1 MSGLVVSVDQSRVRI
16 SERFSISFQRTL
28 RIPDDGRVYPLPP
41 SLGAFPIRRVDDH
54 LERVPNSWR
63 ERGGVFIPMYQR
75 EALWLG
81 FAAAKWKPNAVK
93 IGVGGVNAVSGE
105 TWNER
110 LRADPQDYV
119 VCPDQPWLDGIA
131 SGHGTIRQFVA
142 MPLGAGYT
150 VEAQITGSEVTGGL
164 QVLVFEPKPGRFPDT
179 PPPEPE
185 AQLLEETM
193 VFTESVPSVDLGLAA
208 GGEMTQKIYPDPY
221 GIETWD
227 QSNRAEL
234 FVHIVNSEQYE
245 AITGEEPPPSPI
257 DARTYTVYGFPW
269 FALYDE
275 DRDTLEAGR
284 LATVKSISE
293 LDADRGLPKRKEDES
308 LEIDPDQTK
317 TLRPRVTEEP
327 Q

>member
-1 MSGLVVSVDQSRVRI
+1 MSGLVVTVDQSRAQI
-16 SERFSISFQRTL
+16 GERFSVSFQRTL

-41 SLGAFPIRRVDDH
+41 SLGAFPIRRVEDH
-54 LERVPNSWR
+54 RERVPTSWH

-75 EALWLG
+75 EALWLL
-81 FAAAKWKPNAVK
+81 FEAAAWKPNAVK
-93 IGVGGVNAVSGE
+93 VGVGGVNAVSGE
-105 TWNER
+105 PWHER
-110 LRADPQDYV
+110 LGGDPQDYV
-119 VCPDQPWLDGIA
+119 VCPNQPWLDGIA

-150 VEAQITGSEVTGGL
+150 VEAQITGSEKTGGL
-164 QVLVFEPKPGRFPDT
+164 QLLVFEPKPGRFPDT

-185 AQLLEETM
+185 PRQLNETM
-193 VFTESVPSVDLGLAA
+193 ISAESVPSVDMGLAA

-227 QSNRAEL
+227 QSNHEEL

-257 DARTYTVYGFPW
+257 DARTYSVYGFPW

-284 LATVKSISE
+284 LATVKSIGE
-293 LDADRGLPKRKEDES
+293 LDADRGLPKRKEDEP
-308 LEIDPDQTK
+308 LEIDPDQVVK
-317 TLRPRVTEEP
+317 LRPQATEKPE
-327 Q
+327 